1 MSSFH
6 STILASAS
14 AALPQTSRIV
24 DTTLVI
30 AGSFAANLAGAT
42 GSPSI
47 VVALEG
53 SDAVPPNGAMVNQGG
68 TGINAGWVPPSTS
81 WQPLK
86 DAAGN
91 PVSVTMT
98 TAGTKLLLA
107 PADTLLTRWVRVK
120 ATPTG
125 VTGGTIEVEAFLR
138 DVGL

>member
-14 AALPQTSRIV
+14 AAIPQTSRIV
-24 DTTLVI
+24 DTILVI
-30 AGSFAANLAGAT
+30 AGSFAANLADTT

-86 DAAGN
+86 DAAG
-91 PVSVTMT
+91 VAITATVT
-98 TAGTKLLLA
+98 ANGTKLLFA
-107 PADTLLTRWVRVK
+107 PPASLLTRWVRMT

-125 VTGGTIEVEAFLR
+125 VVDGTISVDAFLR
-138 DVGL
+138 DSGS